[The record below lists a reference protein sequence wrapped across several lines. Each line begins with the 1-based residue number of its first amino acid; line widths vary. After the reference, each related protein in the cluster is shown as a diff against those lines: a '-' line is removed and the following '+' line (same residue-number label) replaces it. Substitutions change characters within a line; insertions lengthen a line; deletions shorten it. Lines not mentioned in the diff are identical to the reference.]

1 MRVQIDGGGG
11 AAASARSMSREPAG
25 KLAGTRA
32 PIADVVLA
40 LLLAALVFVVYHWTA
55 GPGLAHQSAQP
66 HFVLLASAMLHGR
79 LWLDPLRAARL
90 GDITPY
96 AGHYYVSFPPM
107 PAFLLLP
114 FVAVAGTRFNDTL
127 FSVCLGAL
135 DVGLCYLLVRRLS
148 RPGFAGPGLPIGQ
161 GAAIIVALALGLGT
175 VLFYSAVTAT
185 VWYLAHVV
193 AVTFL
198 LLYLLECAGRGRPL
212 VAGLTLAAAFLA
224 RTPAIFG
231 LLFWCLLALRDTPTR
246 ARLAV
251 ALPRFAAPL
260 ALAVAFLLW
269 QNQVRFGSPTDFGY
283 YKMHIAGQLA
293 PRLRAHGQFSP
304 AFLPD
309 NLKALFLDPPLVARV
324 NLPVW
329 LGIIGGPAGLLRMF
343 TSRLGGSLPFPIT
356 FDPWGT
362 GLWAVSPVLL
372 LGLRLPRRPDLP
384 LWLAAWLSAVVI
396 AIPDLLYYNTGWG
409 QYGYRFLLDFAPFLM
424 VVLAMSLR
432 RPQALAVRLLVG
444 VLLTMSIVSNYLGAR
459 WFLRLPP
466 Y

>member
-1 MRVQIDGGGG
+1 M
-11 AAASARSMSREPAG
+11 AAAVRRRDPAARTRPGARPGQPAPQRTG
-25 KLAGTRA
+25 FVDGA
-32 PIADVVLA
+32 LA
-40 LLLAALVFVVYHWTA
+40 LLLVALTIAVYHWTA
-55 GPGLAHQSAQP
+55 GPGLNRQSTQP
-66 HFVLLASAMLHGR
+66 HFVLLASAILHGR
-79 LWLDPLRAARL
+79 LWLDPLRAAHL

-114 FVAVAGTRFNDTL
+114 FVAVAGPRFNDTL
-127 FSVCLGAL
+127 FSVCLGAV
-135 DVGLCYLLVRRLS
+135 DIGLCYLLVRRLS
-148 RPGFAGPGLPIGQ
+148 RPGFAGMGLPIGRI
-161 GAAIIVALALGLGT
+161 AAIIVALTLGLGT

-212 VAGLTLAAAFLA
+212 VAGLALAAAFLA

-231 LLFWCLLALRDTPTR
+231 LLFWCMLALRDASTR
-246 ARLAV
+246 ARLAAV
-251 ALPRFAAPL
+251 LPRFAAPL
-260 ALAVAFLLW
+260 ALALAFLLW

-283 YKMHIAGQLA
+283 YKMHIAGTLA
-293 PRLRAHGQFSP
+293 PRLRAHGQFSS

-309 NLKALFLDPPLVARV
+309 NLRALLLQPPLVAPI

-329 LGIIGGPAGLLRMF
+329 LGIAGGPAGLARMF
-343 TSRLGGSLPFPIT
+343 TSRLGSSLPFPIT

-362 GLWAVSPVLL
+362 GLWAVSPLL
-372 LGLRLPRRPDLP
+372 FLALRLPRRPDLP
-384 LWLAAWLSAVVI
+384 LWLAAWLSVIGVAV
-396 AIPDLLYYNTGWG
+396 PDLFYYNTGWG

-432 RPQALAVRLLVG
+432 RPLATPTRVLGG
-444 VLLTMSIVSNYLGAR
+444 VLL
-459 WFLRLPP
+459 
-466 Y
+466 

>member
-1 MRVQIDGGGG
+1 MIARRTTPAHSTSR
-11 AAASARSMSREPAG
+11 AAAEQFAETG
-25 KLAGTRA
+25 A
-32 PIADVVLA
+32 PIGDAMLA
-40 LLLAALVFVVYHWTA
+40 LLLAALTFGIYHWTA
-55 GPGLAHQSAQP
+55 GPGLQRQSAQP

-79 LWLDPLRAARL
+79 LWLDPLRAAHL

-96 AGHYYVSFPPM
+96 ASRYYVSFPPM
-107 PAFLLLP
+107 PALLLLP
-114 FVAVAGTRFNDTL
+114 FVAVAGPRFDDTL

-148 RPGFAGPGLPIGQ
+148 RPGFAGQGLPIGRM
-161 GAAIIVALALGLGT
+161 AAAIVALTLGLGT

-212 VAGLTLAAAFLA
+212 LAGLALAAAFLA

-231 LLFWCLLALRDTPTR
+231 LLFWCVLALRDAPTR
-246 ARLAV
+246 ARLAA

-304 AFLPD
+304 AFLGD
-309 NLKALFLDPPLVARV
+309 NLLALFLNPPLVARV

-329 LGIIGGPAGLLRMF
+329 LNMVGGARGVFHMF
-343 TSRLGGSLPFPIT
+343 TSRAGRSLPFPIS
-356 FDPWGT
+356 FNPWGT
-362 GLWAVSPVLL
+362 GLWAVSPLL
-372 LGLRLPRRPDLP
+372 FMSLRLPRRVDLP
-384 LWLAAWLSAVVI
+384 LWLAAWLSAIVI
-396 AIPDLLYYNTGWG
+396 AVPDLLYYNTGWG
-409 QYGYRFLLDFAPFLM
+409 QYGYRFLLDFAPFLLLL
-424 VVLAMSLR
+424 LAMSLR
-432 RPQALAVRLLVG
+432 RPLAPPARVLVG
-444 VLLTMSIVSNYLGAR
+444 VLLAISMLSNYLGAR
-459 WFLRLPP
+459 WFLHLPP

>member
-1 MRVQIDGGGG
+1 MS
-11 AAASARSMSREPAG
+11 AAAATRRRVATARSAGERSDIPA
-25 KLAGTRA
+25 AGRRSLLVDGA
-32 PIADVVLA
+32 VA
-40 LLLAALVFVVYHWTA
+40 LILSALTFALYRWTA
-55 GPGLAHQSAQP
+55 GPGVAHQSAQP
-66 HFVLLASAMLHGR
+66 HFVLLASALLHGH
-79 LWLDPLRAARL
+79 LWIDPARAARL

-96 AGHYYVSFPPM
+96 AGRYYVSFPPM

-114 FVAVAGTRFNDTL
+114 FVARFGPAFNDTM
-127 FSVCLGAL
+127 FSVGLGAL

-148 RPGFAGPGLPIGQ
+148 APGFAGPGLALGRA
-161 GAAIIVALALGLGT
+161 AAIVVALTLGLGT

-212 VAGLTLAAAFLA
+212 LAGLALAAAFLA
-224 RTPAIFG
+224 RTPAVFG
-231 LLFWCLLALRDTPTR
+231 LLFWCLLALRDGATR
-246 ARLAV
+246 ARLSA

-260 ALAVAFLLW
+260 ALAAAFLLW

-283 YKMHIAGQLA
+283 FKMHIAAQLA
-293 PRLRAHGQFSP
+293 PRLRAHGQFSR

-309 NLKALFLDPPLVARV
+309 NLKALFLDPPLVSRI
-324 NLPVW
+324 NPPVW
-329 LGIIGGPAGLLRMF
+329 LSLVGGPAGLWRMF
-343 TSRLGGSLPFPIT
+343 TSNVGRSLPFPIT

-362 GLWAVSPVLL
+362 GLWAVSPALIFAV
-372 LGLRLPRRPDLP
+372 RLPRRPDLP
-384 LWLAAWLSAVVI
+384 LWLAAWLSVIVI

-424 VVLAMSLR
+424 LLLAMGLR
-432 RPQALAVRLLVG
+432 RPLTPPSRALFGILLA
-444 VLLTMSIVSNYLGAR
+444 LSIFSNYLGAR
-459 WFLRLPP
+459 WFLHLPP

>member
-1 MRVQIDGGGG
+1 MSVAIRRRAAATRPRGR
-11 AAASARSMSREPAG
+11 AAASRPMTARSRSIDG
-25 KLAGTRA
+25 L
-32 PIADVVLA
+32 LA
-40 LLLAALVFVVYHWTA
+40 LLLGALTFAVYHWTA
-55 GPGLAHQSAQP
+55 GPGIQHQSPQP

-79 LWLDPLRAARL
+79 LWLDPLRAAHL

-96 AGHYYVSFPPM
+96 GGHYYVSFPPM

-114 FVAVAGTRFNDTL
+114 FVAVAGAGFNDTV
-127 FSVCLGAL
+127 FSVCLGAV
-135 DVGLCYLLVRRLS
+135 DVGLCYLLLRRLS
-148 RPGFAGPGLPIGQ
+148 APGFAGPGLPIGRVTA
-161 GAAIIVALALGLGT
+161 GMVALTLGLGT

-193 AVTFL
+193 AATCV

-212 VAGLTLAAAFLA
+212 VAGLALAAAFLA

-231 LLFWCLLALRDTPTR
+231 LLFWCLLALRDAPNR
-246 ARLAV
+246 SRLV
-251 ALPRFAAPL
+251 SMLPRFAAPL
-260 ALAVAFLLW
+260 GLAAAYLLW

-283 YKMHIAGQLA
+283 YKMHIAAQLA
-293 PRLRAHGQFSP
+293 PRLEAHGQFNR

-309 NLKALFLDPPLVARV
+309 NLKALFLDPPMLARI

-329 LGIIGGPAGLLRMF
+329 LSLVGGPSGLFRMF
-343 TSRLGGSLPFPIT
+343 TSRAGRALPFPIQ

-362 GLWAVSPVLL
+362 GLWAVSPALL
-372 LGLRLPRRPDLP
+372 FALRLPRRADIV
-384 LWLAAWLSAVVI
+384 LWLAAWLSAIAV

-424 VVLAMSLR
+424 LLLAMGVR
-432 RPQALAVRLLVG
+432 RPLAPLARVLFG
-444 VLLTMSIVSNYLGAR
+444 VLLAISLVSNYLGAR
-459 WFLRLPP
+459 WFLHLPP